1 MGAHVLLY
9 PKVAAGLCAADV
21 DGAALVLADLDGCLI
36 SERRAFPDT
45 AAFVAGC
52 GARLWIVSNNATHTA
67 AELSGA
73 LAQIGVPV
81 PAGRILLAGEQ
92 TLLHLAHLLPGA
104 GLAMY
109 ASDSLR
115 DRAASLGLRTDTAE
129 PDHVLLCRDMSF
141 AIPQIEEVTRH
152 LARGAA
158 LWVSNTDLSHPGL
171 DGQPVPETGA
181 LLAALRAV
189 APDLT
194 FRCLGKPHTHMVAQV
209 LKVAGARAAD
219 AVFIGDNA
227 ETDGKFAAAAGIPFI
242 HLRRGPA
249 A

>member
-1 MGAHVLLY
+1 MRAQVLSY
-9 PKVAAGLCAADV
+9 PKVAAGLSAADV
-21 DGAALVLADLDGCLI
+21 DGAALVFADLDGCLI
-36 SERRAFPDT
+36 SEGRAYPDT

-67 AELSGA
+67 AELSVE

-81 PAGRILLAGEQ
+81 PPDRILLAGEQ
-92 TLLHLAHLLPGA
+92 TLLHLVRTAPGA
-104 GLAMY
+104 GLALY
-109 ASDSLR
+109 ATGSLR
-115 DRAASLGLRTDTAE
+115 DRAASLGLRTDVAE
-129 PDHVLLCRDMSF
+129 PEHVLLCRDMSF
-141 AIPQIEEVTRH
+141 AMPQIEEVARH

-189 APDLT
+189 MPDLT
-194 FRCLGKPHTHMVAQV
+194 FRCLGKPHTHMAAQV
-209 LKVAGARAAD
+209 LHVAGARAAD

-227 ETDGKFAAAAGIPFI
+227 ETDGKFAAAADIPFI
-242 HLRRGPA
+242 HLRRGA
-249 A
+249 AA